1 MIKKLAKS
9 IKEYKKESILTPIF
23 VSLEV
28 VMEVIIPLLMANLI
42 DKGMYAGNM
51 NEVLKIGLELVGSAM
66 LSLIFGVLSGSVA
79 AKASAGFAKNLRK
92 DLYYKVQ
99 DFSFSNIDKFS
110 TASIITRLTTDVT
123 YVQMAF
129 QMIIRIAVRTP
140 LMLVFSLIMAFEI
153 NKELSLIFLI
163 LIPIVGVA
171 LGLIS
176 TKVYPIFDRVFKKYD
191 DLNEIVEENV
201 SSIRVV
207 KSYVLEEKEKEKFG
221 KTSNEIYKGS
231 K

>member
-99 DFSFSNIDKFS
+99 DFSFSKN
-110 TASIITRLTTDVT
+110 L
-123 YVQMAF
+123 
-129 QMIIRIAVRTP
+129 
-140 LMLVFSLIMAFEI
+140 
-153 NKELSLIFLI
+153 
-163 LIPIVGVA
+163 
-171 LGLIS
+171 
-176 TKVYPIFDRVFKKYD
+176 
-191 DLNEIVEENV
+191 
-201 SSIRVV
+201 
-207 KSYVLEEKEKEKFG
+207 
-221 KTSNEIYKGS
+221 
-231 K
+231 